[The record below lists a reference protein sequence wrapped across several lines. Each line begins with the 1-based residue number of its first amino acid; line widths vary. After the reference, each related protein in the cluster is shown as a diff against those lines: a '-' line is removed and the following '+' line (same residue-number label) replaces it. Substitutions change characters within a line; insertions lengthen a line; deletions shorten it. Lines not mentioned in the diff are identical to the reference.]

1 MNNNGGNKMAKSICF
16 FNHKGGVSKTT
27 TAFNIGWELANQGK
41 KVMLVD
47 LDSQCNL
54 TGMVLGFS
62 KISEGLEDFYASR
75 NNLTMGPIVEFLING
90 GQPER
95 YLETESG
102 QLTETLN
109 ENLFLLPGHLFV
121 SELDSQISVSLKIAA
136 GIPATRN
143 IPGNL
148 PKTLQIIAD
157 QNEMDYV
164 IYDLSP
170 NVGGLNEVIL
180 MSSDYF
186 IVPATP
192 DFFCW
197 QAVKSLAINIPKWHA
212 ELSMFKLHNDGASAK
227 AIKNHPKFIGMI
239 QQRYR
244 PRNGAPVKSFELWI
258 SKIRDA
264 VDNILVP
271 QLSEINCVAD
281 KTLIQGILDENPEN
295 GLSAYDLAHISDF
308 NSLIAISQTLSVPV
322 FDITDQDI
330 KNSGQFGHSLN
341 TMKESRTSFK
351 EQFSLLAD
359 RTIKITA

>member
-1 MNNNGGNKMAKSICF
+1 MSNKGGNKMAKSICF

-41 KVMLVD
+41 KVLLVD

-62 KISEGLEDFYASR
+62 RIFDGLEGFYASR

-95 YLETESG
+95 YLETEAG
-102 QLTETLN
+102 QLTTTLN
-109 ENLFLLPGHLFV
+109 NNLFLLPGHLSV
-121 SELDSQISVSLKIAA
+121 AELDSQISVSLKIAA

-157 QNEMDYV
+157 QHEIDYV

-212 ELSMFKLHNDGASAK
+212 ELSFFKISHDGASAK
-227 AIKNHPKFIGMI
+227 AIKNQPKFIGMI

-244 PRNGAPVKSFELWI
+244 PRNGAPAKSFELWI
-258 SKIRDA
+258 SKIREA
-264 VDNILVP
+264 VDNTLVP
-271 QLSEINCVAD
+271 ELSQINCVAD
-281 KTLIQGILDENPEN
+281 KSLIQNVLDESHGN

-322 FDITDQDI
+322 FDITDQNI
-330 KNSGQFGHSLN
+330 KDSGQFGHSLN
-341 TMKESRTSFK
+341 TMKESRTAFK
-351 EQFSLLAD
+351 EQFSLLAE
-359 RTIKITA
+359 RTIKITS